1 MDKNYENND
10 IEAGTNKGNIR
21 ELIAK
26 RMEEEGSKCKCIR
39 CREIGLKQIKKEV
52 DLQKLDIDI
61 KSIKYKSSDGIEYF
75 ISAEDKYSTAIIRE
89 LHVYGQVVP
98 IGKRDNKSWQ
108 HKGIGAELMSEAEK
122 IAKEELSMKKIVVIS
137 AIGTREYYKK
147 LNYEL
152 EGPYMSKFTI

>member
-1 MDKNYENND
+1 
-10 IEAGTNKGNIR
+10 
-21 ELIAK
+21 
-26 RMEEEGSKCKCIR
+26 MEEEGSKCKCIR

-75 ISAEDKYSTAIIRE
+75 ISAEDKYSKSIIGFVRMRIPSKDAHRKEIDDRTAIIRE